1 MKDEA
6 KVAKEN
12 WTEIKAKVK
21 NEYPHISDEELHC
34 DTGSEL
40 EKLEEIREK
49 LGETREK
56 IFYWLHVMG

>member
-12 WTEIKAKVK
+12 WTNIKMKVQS
-21 NEYPHISDEELHC
+21 EYPQVSNEELEC
-34 DTGSEL
+34 EEGTEL
-40 EKLEEIREK
+40 EKLEQIRAK